1 MFSRGAARKDPNG
14 TIRAKCIPR
23 KTSRLSNQPGNIVA
37 IDFGTKNCS
46 LAFITENDKLEIT
59 RGIPKLPLNGT
70 YLRVPTVALFNPS
83 GQIDS
88 FGHDART
95 LYANLEDQ
103 EREQYVYFEGIKMS
117 LQHDMVSLFETL
129 VINL

>member
-1 MFSRGAARKDPNG
+1 MTTLEWRCFQGAAKRDPNG

-23 KTSRLSNQPGNIVA
+23 KTSQLKNRSNNIVA

-70 YLRVPTVALFNPS
+70 YLRVPTVILFDPN
-83 GQIDS
+83 GQVES

-103 EREQYVYFEGIKMS
+103 ERYAYFEEIKMN
-117 LQHDMVSLFETL
+117 LHHDKVHTTL
-129 VINL
+129 